1 MVWAKFPIA
10 AGVMTC
16 AACVTM
22 AAAVPAMTPAA
33 RSIEAG
39 VDLKVETFIDFLNQP
54 AFNAIPIYQAAQ
66 IAPELLFTL
75 ASLDGVPAL
84 LNYALTGNTDAFVPA
99 DDGSGGYAALSGL
112 SSYRDFNNSGN
123 IEDLAGI
130 DNFSAIPTYQAFAA
144 SGDINDLADIDA
156 FSAIP
161 ALQRLQA
168 GDRTALYDLDSTS
181 GVQSFDRFSTRGFD
195 AFVPS
200 DDDPTTDD
208 VDESNVGYAA
218 LSGVS
223 SLQAYFNSNG
233 SDMSLLNGIDA
244 FSAIKPVPVT
254 PPPTDPGTGPDDLTG
269 NTFKSNA
276 RVATLASP
284 VETQAIVDAPVD
296 APADP
301 PADDSAPAAKPVAK
315 KKTGSY
321 SGSFSPVGAPV
332 LFGSGGGK
340 NAADNGMRGYSG
352 VANGLRKALG
362 MGPDKSSPSA
372 GGGDSAGGGE
382 G

>member
-16 AACVTM
+16 AACLTV

-33 RSIEAG
+33 RSVEAG

-66 IAPELLFTL
+66 LDPTALFAL
-75 ASLDGVPAL
+75 ATLDGLPAL
-84 LNYALTGNTDAFVPA
+84 LSFALTGNTDAFVPA

-181 GVQSFDRFSTRGFD
+181 GIQSFDRFGARGFD

-200 DDDPTTDD
+200 DDDPLTTD

-223 SLQAYFNSNG
+223 SIQAYLNSNG

-244 FSAIKPVPVT
+244 FSAIKPVPQPT
-254 PPPTDPGTGPDDLTG
+254 PDLTDSTP
-269 NTFKSNA
+269 NANA
-276 RVATLASP
+276 RVAPLAAP
-284 VETQAIVDAPVD
+284 VETQAVVD
-296 APADP
+296 APAEA
-301 PADDSAPAAKPVAK
+301 PADDPAPAPKPVAN

-372 GGGDSAGGGE
+372 GGDSAGGGDA